1 MGSTTNKIRDGLV
14 RLVFIVSV
22 TGFVLQSTYLY
33 ANDGKLS
40 FYVTLT
46 LRVFFYF
53 NSVKPPLKTT
63 C

>member
-46 LRVFFYF
+46 LRVF
-53 NSVKPPLKTT
+53 
-63 C
+63 